1 MKKFIRITGI
11 FLVTILLA
19 VFLLAG
25 LVWFKSN
32 SKLKQHYTV
41 TIPPVKVPTD
51 AAAIER
57 GKHLAI
63 TRGCTDCHGPDLAGL
78 KVMENGAMGTIYGSN
93 ITKGEGGLAASF
105 RDEDYARAIRHGIAA
120 DGRGLFLMPS
130 TDYALFSEDD
140 MGALIAYLKSLPPVN
155 RPTVP
160 IVLGPVSRALLTFG
174 KIKLAA
180 DEIDHDNLKPAV
192 TTPGVTVEYGRYV
205 ANSCTGCHGSNFSGG
220 KIASGPP
227 EWPPAANLTPHE
239 SGRLSKWSEADFF
252 KALRESKRPDGAEL
266 HPAMPR
272 AFGQMHDME
281 IQALWTYFKTLSPA
295 PTGQRS

>member
-1 MKKFIRITGI
+1 MKKFIRII
-11 FLVTILLA
+11 CILLVTILLT
-19 VFLLAG
+19 VFTLAG
-25 LVWFKSN
+25 LIWFKSN

-41 TIPPVKVPTD
+41 IFQPVKVPVDT
-51 AAAIER
+51 AAVDR

-63 TRGCTDCHGPDLAGL
+63 TRGCTDCHGTDLGGQ

-93 ITKGEGGLAASF
+93 ITCGQGGLPAAFS
-105 RDEDYARAIRHGIAA
+105 DEDFERAIRHGIAP

-140 MGALIAYLKSLPPVN
+140 MGALIAYLKSLPPIN

-160 IVLGPVSRALLTFG
+160 ISLGPVSRGLLTFG

-180 DEIDHDNLKPAV
+180 DEIDHANAKPAV
-192 TTPGVTVEYGRYV
+192 TAPGITVDYGRYV
-205 ANSCTGCHGSNFSGG
+205 ANSCTGCHGANFSGG

-227 EWPPAANLTPHE
+227 DWPPAANLTPHD
-239 SGRLSKWSEADFF
+239 SGHLAKWSEADFT
-252 KALRESKRPDGAEL
+252 KALRESKRPDGTEL

-281 IQALWTYFKTLSPA
+281 IQALWAYFKTLSPA
-295 PTGQRS
+295 ATGQRL

>member
-1 MKKFIRITGI
+1 MKKFIRIVGV
-11 FLVTILLA
+11 LLIL
-19 VFLLAG
+19 FLLTLLSLAG
-25 LVWFKSN
+25 FVWFRSN

-41 TIPPVKVPTD
+41 TLPPLKIPAD
-51 AAAIER
+51 AAAVER

-93 ITKGEGGLAASF
+93 ITHGQGGLPASF
-105 RDEDYARAIRHGIAA
+105 RDEDYERAIRHGIGA

-130 TDYALFSEDD
+130 TDYALFSEED
-140 MGALIAYLKSLPPVN
+140 MGALIAYLKSVPPVN

-160 IVLGPVSRALLTFG
+160 IALGPVSRALLTFG

-180 DEIDHDNLKPAV
+180 DEIDHANIKPSVIA
-192 TTPGVTVEYGRYV
+192 PGVTVEYGRYV
-205 ANSCTGCHGSNFSGG
+205 ANSCTGCHGANFSGG

-227 EWPPAANLTPHE
+227 DWPPAANLTPHA
-239 SGRLSKWSEADFF
+239 SGHLAKWSEADFT
-252 KALRESKRPDGAEL
+252 KSLREAKRPDGTEL

-281 IQALWTYFKTLSPA
+281 IQALWTYFKTLPSA